1 MTIVA
6 IEHKYKLVNAET
18 VDGVA
23 KALDQTKS
31 YMSSLII
38 ITNLVSIP
46 IVMSYGYL
54 VNKKWLSL
62 PKLLLISNTF
72 CIIFGFSI
80 IVNTTENNIGEFTFS
95 ISLIM
100 VEAMVSCGF
109 LVCMTILYNEMEA
122 ESRGTI
128 CGLQL
133 LIDQLGVVVLTLLN
147 GIIQDSQGRE
157 GIFLGTQ
164 IAYSVNFG
172 LLGIYWVMVLIFVIK
187 YDN

>member
-1 MTIVA
+1 MA
-6 IEHKYKLVNAET
+6 IEHKYKLQNDPTEE
-18 VDGVA
+18 GISI
-23 KALDQTKS
+23 ALDQAKT

-38 ITNLVSIP
+38 STNLVSIP
-46 IVMSYGYL
+46 IIIFYGYL
-54 VNKKWLSL
+54 TNKKWMSL
-62 PKLLLISNTF
+62 PKLLLISNTL
-72 CIIFGFSI
+72 CIIFGISI
-80 IVNTTENNIGEFTFS
+80 IINTTEQNIGSFIFS

-147 GIIQDSQGRE
+147 GIIQDS
-157 GIFLGTQ
+157 
-164 IAYSVNFG
+164 
-172 LLGIYWVMVLIFVIK
+172 
-187 YDN
+187 